1 MFSGIIS
8 GVFSVIA
15 PMAQAQI
22 IPDDTLGPNASWVP
36 PGAQT
41 PIPPNF
47 VLIQG
52 GANPDGGGNLF
63 HSFRE
68 FQVHTGQAVYFDN
81 STDFDNILARITGD
95 IDSQIDGILGVQ
107 GGDANLFL
115 LNPNGIHFGP
125 DASLDLGG
133 SFFATTA
140 DAIQLGNGGL
150 FSATNPEDS
159 ILLTIDPSGFLINQ
173 PRLAPIPITNMGF
186 LMAYENLVL
195 VADEL
200 QFLGGELVVQGG
212 RSR

>member
-107 GGDANLFL
+107 GGM
-115 LNPNGIHFGP
+115 PI
-125 DASLDLGG
+125 
-133 SFFATTA
+133 SFYS
-140 DAIQLGNGGL
+140 I
-150 FSATNPEDS
+150 PMVS
-159 ILLTIDPSGFLINQ
+159 ILV
-173 PRLAPIPITNMGF
+173 
-186 LMAYENLVL
+186 LMPA
-195 VADEL
+195 
-200 QFLGGELVVQGG
+200 
-212 RSR
+212 